1 MDKRLRWLNNLLCFE
16 VAARHE
22 SYSKAAEEL
31 YISQAAVSQQMRQ
44 LETNLGVSLFRRQS
58 RKMILTGSGR
68 TLYASCEKGFSE
80 IVNGMNQIHEE
91 PLEGSLTVTST
102 QAFCSLWLMPNL
114 FEFFNE
120 FPNININIQASNRIE
135 SLHKGDIDVAI
146 RFYTSTTASQDD
158 GLITR
163 KFGENGVVPACSP
176 AFQTQKQL
184 HSVEDMLGTRLLALA
199 GEEKASWES
208 YFEHNKINLSNKVLR
223 KTVVSSSDLA
233 LSAALAGQGVMLASD
248 VMIGQYLK
256 SGQLVV
262 PVDIPHPVRWKSH
275 FVYLKNSPKQQRI
288 AHFCEWLRK
297 KMANHEALQLQ

>member
-16 VAARHE
+16 VAARHQ

-44 LETNLGVSLFRRQS
+44 LESNLGVSLFRRQS
-58 RKMILTGSGR
+58 RKMLLTGPGR

-80 IVNGMNQIHEE
+80 IVSGLNQVHEE

-102 QAFCSLWLMPNL
+102 QAFCALWLMPNL
-114 FEFFNE
+114 FEFFNQY
-120 FPNININIQASNRIE
+120 PTININIQASNRIE
-135 SLHKGDIDVAI
+135 SLHKGDIDIAI
-146 RFYTSTTASQDD
+146 RFSTSSTAAKDD
-158 GLITR
+158 SLIVQR
-163 KFGENGVVPACSP
+163 FGENGVVPACSP
-176 AFQTQKQL
+176 EFQTQMQL
-184 HSVEDMLGTRLLALA
+184 HSVKDMLGARLLALA
-199 GEEKASWES
+199 GEEKASWEA
-208 YFEHNKINLSNKVLR
+208 YFEHSKINLSNKILR

-233 LSAALAGQGVMLASD
+233 VSAALAGQGVMLASD

-262 PVDIPHPVRWKSH
+262 PIDIPHPVRWKSH

-288 AHFCEWLRK
+288 AHFCEWLTE
-297 KMANHEALQLQ
+297 KMANHEALQT